1 MISAFCLTLRSTQQ
15 QQTAAFKMEQL
26 EIESVPKIPAIIS
39 KILYYITLSS
49 SKIIVLNVWHDNS
62 DEIWLWCCLSIPDN
76 WVGVGE
82 CLAWAGPGSNLDT
95 QLALLPLGLAPMWW
109 PELGIIRWLDLRGL
123 TSCGL
128 SWGDKIII
136 EAREDDLGKIPGK
149 EELRLEREKLSRAS
163 SATMESKPLRIIHF
177 THKSLQWMEYSWKF
191 SLPFIQLKISNTNS
205 PISIVLNIPNFWWP

>member
-95 QLALLPLGLAPMWW
+95 QLALPPPPGAGPDVVTRAGDHQMTG
-109 PELGIIRWLDLRGL
+109 PPGSDIMRPQLR
-123 TSCGL
+123 
-128 SWGDKIII
+128 
-136 EAREDDLGKIPGK
+136 R
-149 EELRLEREKLSRAS
+149 
-163 SATMESKPLRIIHF
+163 
-177 THKSLQWMEYSWKF
+177 
-191 SLPFIQLKISNTNS
+191 
-205 PISIVLNIPNFWWP
+205 